1 MVNIR
6 KLAKA
11 LMRQPAIRIVIE
23 GHTDNVGNKNDLMQL
38 SKNRADTIRSLL
50 IQEGVAPERVETKG
64 YGATRPVTDNSTEEK
79 KQQNRRVEIRVL

>member
-1 MVNIR
+1 
-6 KLAKA
+6 
-11 LMRQPAIRIVIE
+11 MRQPNIRIVIE

-50 IQEGVAPERVETKG
+50 IQEGVVPDRVDTKG
-64 YGATRPVTDNSTEEK
+64 FGASRPVTDNATEEK

>member
-11 LMRQPAIRIVIE
+11 LMRQPAIDIVIE

-50 IQEGVAPERVETKG
+50 IQEGVSADG
-64 YGATRPVTDNSTEEK
+64 
-79 KQQNRRVEIRVL
+79 